1 MEKIII
7 FFHIYYVDL
16 LDEYLWYLN
25 NVKTVKYSF
34 DLYVSICDKSIDN
47 IIINKLKDF
56 DQDVK
61 ITICENRG
69 ADIGGFFANL
79 RNNSILNFSSLL
91 YCNACGSTS
100 FSTKSLSI
108 NRNA

>member
-25 NVKTVKYSF
+25 NIKTVKYSF

-47 IIINKLKDF
+47 IIVLNLNGEYLF
-56 DQDVK
+56 FRL
-61 ITICENRG
+61 EP
-69 ADIGGFFANL
+69 GFFGIF
-79 RNNSILNFSSLL
+79 SNFKFIFTNYLIIYISKI
-91 YCNACGSTS
+91 G
-100 FSTKSLSI
+100 FFD
-108 NRNA
+108 